1 MQSSSKLFEYLFS
14 SCRTSFHLETE
25 RRQMQD
31 VMSLAYLYLNRLIH
45 YLPTSFI
52 TANSAELFFMVTR
65 KLLVKKLEVPFIK
78 YVINSEVS
86 LFFPG
91 RETTR
96 RPILR
101 TPSQAA
107 YGSFPPFYPGCVK

>member
-45 YLPTSFI
+45 YLPTSFMA
-52 TANSAELFFMVTR
+52 ANLAGLFFMVTR
-65 KLLVKKLEVPFIK
+65 KLKVKNVEVHFS
-78 YVINSEVS
+78 N
-86 LFFPG
+86 
-91 RETTR
+91 
-96 RPILR
+96 ILLI
-101 TPSQAA
+101 A
-107 YGSFPPFYPGCVK
+107 G

>member
-86 LFFPG
+86 LLFLEG
-91 RETTR
+91 RRLGDWFREHLNKQNMVVFHLFT
-96 RPILR
+96 LV
-101 TPSQAA
+101 A
-107 YGSFPPFYPGCVK
+107 

>member
-52 TANSAELFFMVTR
+52 TANSAELF
-65 KLLVKKLEVPFIK
+65 LW
-78 YVINSEVS
+78 S
-86 LFFPG
+86 
-91 RETTR
+91 RENYWSR
-96 RPILR
+96 NLR
-101 TPSQAA
+101 SHL
-107 YGSFPPFYPGCVK
+107 SNM